1 MDISLYRKGI
11 FGMPLDKVFFVKII
25 KYFDENVD
33 MIFHGD
39 MIKISEKKNFEN
51 MGNFRI
57 SYKYIPHNYS
67 IIIDNE
73 LRSFDISIV
82 DAEGASNV
90 LYRIKKYKRDLCEQ
104 NIIEALKILKNV
116 LEQDNFN
123 WYFHVDNKLYRKN
136 ADGIKR
142 IKDIREILNG

>member
-1 MDISLYRKGI
+1 M
-11 FGMPLDKVFFVKII
+11 
-25 KYFDENVD
+25 
-33 MIFHGD
+33 
-39 MIKISEKKNFEN
+39 
-51 MGNFRI
+51 
-57 SYKYIPHNYS
+57 
-67 IIIDNE
+67 
-73 LRSFDISIV
+73 DISIV

-116 LEQDNFN
+116 LEQNNFN

-142 IKDIREILNG
+142 IKDIRELLNG